1 MLRYMLDTDICS
13 YLIRGGVP
21 SLDAKVVKRPTASL
35 CMSEV
40 TRAEL
45 LFGVERK
52 GRPAKLATL
61 VGRFL
66 QQVPSLPWDDDAA
79 LVYAQ
84 VRAGMERAGKLI
96 GNLDMLIA
104 AHALAAELVLVTNN
118 EREFKRVP
126 GLGVENWAISR

>member
-21 SLDAKVVKRPTASL
+21 NLDAKVAKRPTASL
-35 CMSEV
+35 CMSVV

-45 LFGVERK
+45 LIGVERK
-52 GRPAKLATL
+52 GRPAKLAAL

-79 LVYAQ
+79 FVYAQ

-118 EREFKRVP
+118 ERDFKRVP